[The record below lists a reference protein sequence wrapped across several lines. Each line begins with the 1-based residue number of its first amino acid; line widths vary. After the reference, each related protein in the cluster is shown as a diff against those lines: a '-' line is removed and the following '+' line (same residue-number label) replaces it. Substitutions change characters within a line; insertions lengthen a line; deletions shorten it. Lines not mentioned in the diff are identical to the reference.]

1 MLTVCTEERS
11 RVHFLSQ
18 LVQCG
23 RNGGRGAI
31 RQIKAGYVL
40 LRVDE
45 TDVLDFDSD
54 IFISAGYQ
62 KSFPIMRGGNSPT
75 QVFQ

>member
-1 MLTVCTEERS
+1 MS
-11 RVHFLSQ
+11 I
-18 LVQCG
+18 
-23 RNGGRGAI
+23 I

-54 IFISAGYQ
+54 IFIFARHQ
-62 KSFPIMRGGNSPT
+62 KSFPIMRGRDSPT

>member
-1 MLTVCTEERS
+1 MSHLYHMLTVCTEERS
-11 RVHFLSQ
+11 RVHFLFQ
-18 LVQCG
+18 LVQCV
-23 RNGGRGAI
+23 RNGSRSAI

-54 IFISAGYQ
+54 IFIFARHQ
-62 KSFPIMRGGNSPT
+62 KIFPDNEG
-75 QVFQ
+75 